1 MLLKFLLVA
10 IGGAIGAVC
19 RYSISLISVRLL
31 GTSYPWGTLIAN
43 AAGSFGMGL
52 LIGIML
58 GVGLQRNLD
67 SLYLFLGVGVLGSC
81 TTFSAFSGETLTLW
95 LDGHQWG
102 ALGNVVGNVVVSLTA
117 CVIGVAIMQLNGG
130 SEVANS

>member
-10 IGGAIGAVC
+10 AGGAIGAVC
-19 RYSISLISVRLL
+19 RYSISLLTVRMF

-43 AAGSFGMGL
+43 AAGSFCMGL

-67 SLYLFLGVGVLGSC
+67 SLYLFLGVGILGSC

-95 LDGHQWG
+95 LDGRQWA

-117 CVIGVAIMQLNGG
+117 CVIGFAIVQLTGG